1 MKKLILLIAILLT
14 ALSVHGKDKHY
25 TVVVSL
31 DGCRWDY
38 PQLFPMPFADYMAAK
53 GVESGLIPSFP
64 SKTFPNHYTLATG
77 LYPDH
82 HGIVANSF
90 FDTQTQET
98 FSLASAEQ
106 KLNPR
111 YYGGEPIW
119 LTAQRQGLHTAVF
132 YWPGSD
138 VKGNNAHPDKFYM
151 YDTQPRLT
159 LQARIDGIVAE
170 LKKPTNQRP
179 DLIMAYMEEPD
190 ASGHR
195 YGPQAWQT
203 RKAAMQVDSLLAALY
218 KQILQLPIGRQVNL
232 IVVSDHGMTWI
243 SKEHVVPIMPHLK
256 KSWIKAIEGNIPA
269 NIYAADGCRDSIYT
283 ALAQIDHIKKWRKE
297 DIPAYLHY
305 GSNSR
310 VGDIVV
316 MPDIGYVVYE
326 DPIEAGGQ
334 HGFDPTLSD
343 MHALFRAI
351 GPDFRHTSL
360 PHFRN
365 VDVYEL
371 LCHLLSIA
379 PAANDGSLD
388 EIKQMLYK

>member
-1 MKKLILLIAILLT
+1 MKKLLFIIATLLMACSL
-14 ALSVHGKDKHY
+14 HGKEKHY
-25 TVVVSL
+25 TVIVSL

-38 PQLFPMPFADYMAAK
+38 PQLFHMPFIDFMAAN
-53 GVESGLIPSFP
+53 GVESGLIPAFP

-90 FDTQTQET
+90 FDAATHET
-98 FSLASAEQ
+98 FSLGHTEQ

-138 VKGNNAHPDKFYM
+138 VKVKGAYPDKFYM
-151 YDTQPRLT
+151 YDAHPRLT
-159 LQARIDGIVAE
+159 LEARINGIIAE
-170 LKKPTNQRP
+170 LRKPHDQRP

-203 RKAAMQVDSLLAALY
+203 RKAAMKVDSLLSTLY
-218 KQILQLPIGRQVNL
+218 TQIRQLPIGRQVNL

-243 SKEHVVPIMPHLK
+243 AKEHVVPVMPHLK
-256 KSWIKAIEGNIPA
+256 KAWIKSIEGSIPA
-269 NIYAADGCRDSIYT
+269 NIYAADGCSDSIFT
-283 ALAQIDHIKKWRKE
+283 ALAQVDHIKMWRGE
-297 DIPAYLHY
+297 DIPPYLHY
-305 GSNSR
+305 GTNSR

-316 MPDIGYVVYE
+316 LPDLGYVVYE
-326 DPIEAGGQ
+326 DTITPGGQ

-343 MHALFRAI
+343 MHAIFRAV
-351 GPDFRHTSL
+351 GPDFRHTRH

-365 VDVYEL
+365 VDIYEL
-371 LCHLLSIA
+371 LCCLLHIA
-379 PAANDGSLD
+379 PAPNDGSLD
-388 EIKQMLYK
+388 EIKEILDQ